1 MLISVYNLRY
11 AFFREHLALQVLE
24 RYNCIL
30 YFIANRV
37 VILRMPNGNYT
48 SISVRN
54 KNHIYVCTLVQT
66 FYEGVDHPLK

>member
-48 SISVRN
+48 SISV
-54 KNHIYVCTLVQT
+54 KTKTIYMYVGLSKR
-66 FYEGVDHPLK
+66 FMKG